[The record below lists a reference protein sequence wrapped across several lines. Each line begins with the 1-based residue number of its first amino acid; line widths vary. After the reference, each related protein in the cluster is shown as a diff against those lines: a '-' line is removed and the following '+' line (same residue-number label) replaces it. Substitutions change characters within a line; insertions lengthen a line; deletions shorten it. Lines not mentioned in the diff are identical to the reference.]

1 MGLWSRG
8 WGRVKQAFS
17 ANPEPETGAF
27 ELSTGSPTLSA
38 NVEGWR
44 RERTGRHRAN
54 WTATAWDVYRYTPE
68 VRAAVD
74 WRTRAMSRV
83 KLFAAWVPEDG
94 GDPQPIEETAET
106 KPLVDPVRELF
117 GGPLQQASVLQQ
129 WERYRLVTGECIIAA
144 VRPTIEERQR
154 FAVLDEW
161 LWMVRDA
168 SIATDH
174 GTITLTW
181 ETSRGAITRRFDVDA
196 IPEDVIYHH
205 DRVRDPANPAVT
217 DSPTRAVMDDAE
229 IITNV
234 SDSINAMSMSRIATA
249 QMLVVSSD
257 VTIPGYGNPATP
269 DEEDPVMAGLVD
281 TMGERVEQRRDPI
294 SRVPLIFRTASRS
307 SETPVSNAVTT
318 IDTTTRYDE
327 HTLDILD
334 WESRRIAIAFNVPA
348 EVTNGAAD
356 PNHWNALYEGMDGA
370 RIVIAPDAADF
381 CRLVT
386 EIWYQ
391 WQLVTRGV
399 PVATVRRVT
408 VWYDASALVQDPDR
422 SATMIALRQADPGA
436 VTTQEVRRACGL
448 PSEPDEPD
456 SAPPQPVPVQRRSPT
471 AGEVR
476 GGAQAAVPSIPGGG
490 RPLMRNPGFP
500 TPPVALNGGRRA

>member
-1 MGLWSRG
+1 MGL
-8 WGRVKQAFS
+8 WGRVKQAFTR
-17 ANPEPETGAF
+17 NEPEPGAF
-27 ELSTGSPTLSA
+27 ELSTGSRTLDA

-44 RERTGRHRAN
+44 NERTGRHRTN
-54 WTATAWDVYRYTPE
+54 WSASAWDVYRYTPE

-83 KLFAAWVPEDG
+83 KLFAAWIPEDG
-94 GDPQPIEETAET
+94 GDPQPIEETADT
-106 KPLVDPVRELF
+106 KNLVDPVRELF
-117 GGPLQQASVLQQ
+117 GGPLQQATVLQQ
-129 WERYRLVTGECIIAA
+129 WERYRLVAGECIVAA
-144 VRPTIEERQR
+144 VRPTTEERQQ
-154 FAVLDEW
+154 FAILDEW

-168 SIATDH
+168 SIATDY

-181 ETSRGAITRRFDVDA
+181 ETARGAITRKFDVNS
-196 IPEDVIYHH
+196 IPNDVIYRHE
-205 DRVRDPANPAVT
+205 RVRDPANPTQT

-257 VTIPGYGNPATP
+257 VTIPGYGNPATS

-281 TMGERVEQRRDPI
+281 TMGERVAQRREPI
-294 SRVPLIFRTASRS
+294 SRVPLIFRTSVRS
-307 SETPVSNAVTT
+307 SEAPVSNAVTT
-318 IDTTTRYDE
+318 IDTTTKYDE

-348 EVTNGAAD
+348 EVCNGATD

-381 CRLVT
+381 CRMVT
-386 EIWYQ
+386 DIWYQ
-391 WQLVTRGV
+391 WQLVTRNV
-399 PVATVRRVT
+399 PLATIKRAT

-422 SATMIALRQADPGA
+422 SATLIALRRTDPDT
-436 VTTQEVRRACGL
+436 VTGQEVRRAVGL

-456 SAPPQPVPVQRRSPT
+456 FAPPLPAQVQRPGQRR
-471 AGEVR
+471 AIDDDEAR
-476 GGAQAAVPSIPGGG
+476 NGAQAAVPSIPGGA
-490 RPLMRNPGFP
+490 PIVRNPGFP